1 MSAIGG
7 PSVERGEPLLLGL
20 DLGTSALKVLLVALD
35 GRIVGRA
42 SAGYP
47 IERPGPDRAEQHP
60 EAWWHA
66 LAAGVGQALASAR
79 ATDPGAPDPASRVA
93 AIGLAGQMHGTV
105 LLGGDLRP
113 LGPAIIWPDQRSA
126 RQVEAL
132 TAEVGRERLID
143 IVGGPLATGFQAAT
157 ARWFRDEEPARWAEM
172 RMVVTPKDA
181 LRLRLTGELATD
193 PSDGSGT
200 GLLDATTRRWS
211 DEILAAVGLDLDRLP
226 PLRDA
231 SASAGTLLPEP
242 AAALGLPA
250 GIPVATG
257 AGDTPAGLLG
267 AGVIAPDVFLLSIS
281 TGGQLA
287 VPATEP
293 AVDHLGRTHTFCAAL
308 APSAATA
315 GWYRLAAT
323 LSAGMA
329 LRWLRDAVFALDT
342 PDAYDRMVAWAED
355 VPIGARGLVFLP
367 YLTGERSP
375 HMDPT
380 ARGVFL
386 GLTARHGQ
394 PELVRAVL
402 EGVTL
407 ACFDASRVL
416 AEAHAL
422 PDRLVLAGGGA
433 RSPLWQRIVA
443 DVFGTPLRR
452 LEVDEQAA
460 IGACILAG
468 AAVDLVDPAT
478 ASRAWARLG
487 GLVEPDNA
495 RHVRY
500 LELLELFRDAYAANR
515 AAFTSLRRFEAD

>member
-7 PSVERGEPLLLGL
+7 PSVGRGEPLLLGL
-20 DLGTSALKVLLVALD
+20 DLGTSALKVLLVGLD

-66 LAAGVGQALASAR
+66 LAAGVGQALAGAR
-79 ATDPGAPDPASRVA
+79 VTDPGAPDPASRVA
-93 AIGLAGQMHGTV
+93 AIGLSGQMHGTV

-132 TAEVGRERLID
+132 TAEFGRERLID
-143 IVGGPLATGFQAAT
+143 IIGGPLATGFQAAT
-157 ARWFRDEEPARWAEM
+157 ARWIRDEEPARWAHM
-172 RMVVTPKDA
+172 RMVVTPKDV
-181 LRLRLTGELATD
+181 LHLRLTGELAAD

-200 GLLDATTRRWS
+200 GLLDKTTRRWS
-211 DEILAAVGLDLDRLP
+211 EEILAAVGLELDRLP

-231 SASAGTLLPEP
+231 RTSAGTLLPEP

-267 AGVIAPDVFLLSIS
+267 AGVIEPDVFFLSIS

-287 VPATEP
+287 VPAAEP
-293 AVDHLGRTHTFCAAL
+293 VVDLLGRTHTFCAAL

-329 LRWLRDAVFALDT
+329 LRWLRDAVFKLDT
-342 PDAYDRMVAWAED
+342 PDAYDRMVAWAEA
-355 VPIGARGLVFLP
+355 VPIGARGLIFLP

-380 ARGVFL
+380 ARGIFL
-386 GLTARHGQ
+386 GLTARHGR

-433 RSPLWQRIVA
+433 RSPLWQQIVA
-443 DVFGTPLRR
+443 DVFGTRLRR
-452 LEVDEQAA
+452 LEVGEQAA

-468 AAVDLVDPAT
+468 AAVELVDPAT
-478 ASRAWARLG
+478 ASRTWARLG
-487 GLVEPDNA
+487 GVVEADDV
-495 RHVRY
+495 RHGRY
-500 LELLELFRDAYAANR
+500 LELLGLFRDAYAANR
-515 AAFTSLRRFEAD
+515 AAFASLRRFEAG